1 MRQQVIYS
9 ALIMAVA
16 PVAAINAAQYKM
28 TTPTVVAAGASFTFD
43 TGSKLIGNINTQ
55 YTFKVT
61 VGNDGATFKV
71 KGKAGI
77 NEPRDIT
84 GGTKN
89 GVSAGTYTFKLTGP
103 NSGGAGV
110 KDWWNVMQIN
120 NQLNSL
126 NISIIITNTGNAPL
140 NITSIE
146 LESEESLL
154 NQTVNYVKEQFNTY
168 QTVNIKDYTT
178 VSAEN
183 NARLQ
188 LLIDICNKETKE
200 WTIENFSRFSMYAG
214 AAGLT
219 AEFNSVKAEIEAA
232 EAAKYL
238 EASGYNEMTDKEKAA
253 LSQDTKAAIEAAKNA
268 DADHKVAATQ
278 YAAFLVKCDKVQA
291 QITRYEE
298 DLLDEYKKSVG
309 TPVDEETGEGGAKLG
324 TYQENAFRTSKKRL
338 EGFKLT
344 LAEFKKLGKYENETT
359 FTEPTNVEV
368 EGCNKYAD
376 IDALLGKSDAVKKT
390 SGTGILENIG
400 YVQYCA
406 GQYQEKFD
414 VVFNQLK
421 GMLVSADDNKDAID
435 QKVADLKKAN
445 EKADYS
451 ELAEEYKKQVT
462 DGNNSGAM
470 AKLDEW
476 KAIKEKGEPI
486 SYVSGHSGEGWGSSK
501 LNDPEAPEWA
511 GAKKTQY
518 VPWQKWQKDLYDL
531 KASGDKNVKAMQD
544 ALQAASDEYTRETE
558 YTTGLTNTITDIE
571 SGLAQ
576 LDDAAKAK
584 TIFNDRIAA
593 IKTSISNL
601 SAAVELANSEV
612 VDNELYFDH
621 YTVLWGQLKT
631 ADNNALENGDYIE
644 VRFDAGGKETV
655 INTFEYTG
663 QTEPLEFELPRS
675 SNYKFYVIDKSLVQA
690 GADDADAQADRT
702 HEIDTNFREPLNS
715 KLSKVSPTTKNLTS
729 AWTNG
734 NESFYTQYEDIV
746 TNIKQLSADI
756 LKSVTEYNAYTDVAD
771 QVYKMEGEGDAAV
784 PADGTLLKRYE
795 TAKAALDALTETLKT
810 LRDDDAAT
818 KVYKDSEFLHDIANQ
833 IEGYIRA
840 VKSEIETAYGLG
852 TDKEGQRKWD
862 DGTDPNGDNKGNA
875 TQWWL
880 NGNATHQMAWQ
891 ADNMKARVEISAPSV
906 KTPNS
911 VTSKWGIAVRFG
923 EKEQGNQIFMPKGTY
938 TFTFGLKQE
947 IADRAMLL
955 QIHNG
960 MEIGSKDDPLPN
972 GTQIAAVSSTDAAN
986 WKVVN
991 GEDGMKLVTATIT
1004 LADAIDKG
1012 GIIIAEAAPH
1022 GKDNGFTISNLTYTV
1037 DASDLWQEKALKP
1050 IDKEGNAIDALSDTK
1065 WTDVDGLLKKMESD
1079 TEIAQKAIQKYI
1091 DARTVYQQ
1099 DANAIQNVLDAV
1111 KNHGVYTDTDKASTR
1126 TYAGDYNAADGYIA
1140 QLNKLLKER
1149 TDAFTAIETPGALI
1163 DYSASEKGKNYDEIH
1178 WEGINYNLKTDRM
1191 YVNKDLNA
1199 VYDGVP
1205 SGSDADD
1212 YKLIE
1217 EWFTADKIA
1226 ADKAAYDFSVQEE
1239 GVETLYTQI
1248 YGTDGHAT
1256 SKKDGLVDAA
1266 LDKWKADKALTYD
1279 ALVSGVA
1286 PKKVFGLKAASILDL
1301 WNQVKTNITNTAKKN
1316 DMSVDG
1322 AYKLWYDYNEYAA
1335 LHADD
1340 LTLKSDKLSDTR
1352 DKLLKLK
1359 DQLDA
1364 FNYNTY
1370 KVDGQD
1376 YTNGEL
1382 DKDHIN
1388 DVPFNENTNLELL
1401 KKYTIDVAAAFSDN
1415 QALYDSLTVD
1425 VPSGQRGAFLV
1436 VIDEAK
1442 AAKANVTTEIFPGL
1456 DKAEIDLIKDYYQDI
1471 IDELS
1476 LGGGLRD
1483 DVENGYKNETLRDD
1497 FHADKGIQQEFAFL
1511 KERLYLIGKYCQLRS
1526 DANLA
1531 EYAISQVAIPTIE
1544 DPANTK
1550 KYGEWEDN
1558 GEGPDVFVRNLF
1570 KMLGDEWKDASTG
1583 HNTKL
1588 TQRFVGYSII
1598 NGEGYLDTDGT
1609 NAINFHDIVDGSTDF
1624 SNYCN
1629 EDAKY
1634 AEHLNE
1640 YDAEGKVKET
1650 AFRTDADQYLERF
1663 AELIS
1668 VLGTSATTITDPNQ
1682 LGTVA
1687 VDDISAPEKFQVE
1700 VKNAQGQVEK
1710 TVIPHDMIA
1719 RQLQAAELNKTAYD
1733 ELTEA
1738 NEKFKTRVATILGYL
1753 DNPAMHQATEE
1764 GTILK
1769 DIINTYYKP
1778 VYATMQTRIQKLYDT
1793 GRAYWEG
1800 PAQTKLDPVDAY
1812 NKPEKGDWSFEKDEQ
1827 TGEKSIKLDKDA
1839 QAKTT
1844 SNPKQLAY
1852 YVITDS
1858 LASLNKL
1865 YETFAGNYSDYLIEK
1880 NADIFSN
1887 EVQKAYEKAFAT
1899 QKQAVLDIEKFKT
1912 PNDPALLAA
1921 FQAAFK
1927 RATETIYNAPDAL
1940 RKALALAKENKL
1952 DADNA
1957 NETYAPS
1964 TAYYEKANGPIDP
1977 FKDNEY
1983 IKGIYGADYTDKGLI
1998 EAIEKMISD
2007 EFGNFLTTMKT
2018 ALNARGAEVL
2028 AGTDGMVNTM
2038 TDAWDKI
2045 KGYYAT
2051 TDNPRVTF
2059 EKTYPVDG
2067 TANDWF
2073 YDGKKAASELLDYG
2087 VQIAKGDW
2095 KDYDQ
2100 YLKADAILT
2109 SKVVTDFAGYMKERL
2124 NAAASL
2130 DLENRIEI
2138 AFTEKVLPDAQSVE
2152 GGIITRT
2159 ITIGEGDDVQTKTV
2173 TAGDPKDAQD
2183 KEGNE
2188 LDFTKHYDTQYK
2200 GFGPAD
2206 AKGNFWSFKY
2216 ALAVVNKDKEGD
2228 PFKILTDEFDKLV
2241 YETVGAAELKRIK
2254 YDADLIAY
2262 DKRNEVLNL
2271 FRGYTNYPAK
2281 FQAIYDKFMNGFDY
2295 TDPETGNVTH
2305 YDGYNQF
2312 KDDTNYA
2319 YAVEDLGNR
2328 IDDEIAGISS
2338 LYVGTEPARQKALE
2352 DIKKA
2357 FEEEKAAPGTHDI
2370 YDLTDQLDD
2379 QIEDAKAD
2387 DYAAMLDELTKLK
2400 NEYNVMI
2407 ANAATQAEKDAL
2419 TDKFANPADE
2429 TLNIEKNIERIK
2441 ELQKKLDAD
2450 MDGVLDN
2457 PRDLSDDF
2465 KYEEYVKVESNVS
2478 KIKAEIAGKTA
2489 DDLVAICDGLL
2500 QKVQAL
2506 LDTKSKFTDAVGD
2519 DYKVLAPENPAL
2531 EDYKYTD
2538 FGLHKNYL
2546 EVVYQAELKKRDD
2559 YTNGIAKINETIL
2572 AHKTAGD
2579 ILLFQE
2585 NIEKQIAEFTYGE
2598 GGKFD
2603 LADFDFDM
2611 NSNKDDGFTS
2621 DYELN
2626 QKIIAVA
2633 ENQATQK
2640 ARLQAEIDAVKA
2652 LIDPAVATINAQQ
2665 AKYIDGDG
2673 NEQTLTADMTAVE
2686 AEIAKI
2692 QQRLNVYYLTRDKAI
2707 ADNVTLK
2714 AAKGAGKYT
2723 IGMHDT
2729 HPELVTEQWLEQWQ
2743 LNGEGV
2749 YNAETGVAKV
2759 PATVGLAKVQQWIE
2773 DMVEKA
2779 IDLRA
2784 QNKYDEACEAYY
2796 TAGGQLNA
2804 TPMRAD
2810 QKDALLV
2817 KFRGQDVSVGIESTE
2832 DNSFQARLNR
2842 FFINKDD
2849 RTAETIDQYA
2859 ADIDQFIKDLLGE
2872 PNAEGEYEGGFL
2884 DEIDDTKAGDSNGD
2898 GNVNALDLAYLLLRV
2913 NNPTYINSVDGAD
2926 DYARCDLNHDGYI
2939 DVIDLGIMTD
2949 ILAGG
2954 TADDYLYKEGVLS
2967 ARAAKAAGEHLVATV
2982 SAQQGN
2988 SHRIAISLQNVR
3000 EYTAFQ
3006 MDITLPEGMRLA
3018 GQSLSDRA
3026 NGQELYA
3033 NEWDGKVRIVAFTAE
3048 KSAFTAND
3056 GDLLYLDV
3064 ETTGDYKGENVRFD
3078 NVLFLTT
3085 DSKGQRF
3092 QMEGAVATG
3101 IMDRMADAVDG
3112 AKEKIYNL
3120 GGRLMDGLKK
3130 GVNIIR
3136 GDKKVIKK

>member
-55 YTFKVT
+55 YTFEVT
-61 VGNDGATFKV
+61 VGNDGASFTV
-71 KGKAGI
+71 QGKAGANI
-77 NEPRDIT
+77 KDIT
-84 GGTKN
+84 GGTKT
-89 GVSAGTYTFKLTGP
+89 GDAGTYTFQLKGP
-103 NSGGAGV
+103 DGGTY
-110 KDWWNVMQIN
+110 KEWWETMQWY
-120 NQLNSL
+120 NQLSQH
-126 NISIIITNTGNAPL
+126 IMGIVITNTGNAPL
-140 NITSIE
+140 NITSVV
-146 LESEESLL
+146 LKSEESLL
-154 NQTVNYVKEQFNTY
+154 NQTVNSVKEKFNTY

-188 LLIDICNKETKE
+188 LLIDICNKKTEE

-238 EASGYNEMTDKEKAA
+238 KASGYNEMTDKEKEA
-253 LSQDTKAAIEAAKNA
+253 LSDNTKAAIEAAKNA

-298 DLLDEYKKSVG
+298 DLLDQYKASVD
-309 TPVDEETGEGGAKLG
+309 PEKNKVNEETGEGGAKLG

-435 QKVADLKKAN
+435 KKVADLKKAN

-756 LKSVTEYNAYTDVAD
+756 LESVTEYNAYNDVAD

-795 TAKAALDALTETLKT
+795 KAKADLDKLTETLKT
-810 LRDDDAAT
+810 LRDDDAAD
-818 KVYKDSEFLHDIANQ
+818 KVYKDSEFLNDIANQ

-947 IADRAMLL
+947 IADRAMSL

-1037 DASDLWQEKALKP
+1037 DASDLWQAKELTP
-1050 IDKEGNAIDALSDTK
+1050 IDKQGNAITTLSDTK

-1079 TEIAQKAIQKYI
+1079 TEIAQTAIQKYI

-1226 ADKAAYDFSVQEE
+1226 ADKAAYDFSVQVE
-1239 GVETLYTQI
+1239 GVETLYKQI

-1301 WNQVKTNITNTAKKN
+1301 WNLVKTNITNTAKKN

-1322 AYKLWYDYNEYAA
+1322 AYKLWYDYKNPATPYAN
-1335 LHADD
+1335 
-1340 LTLKSDKLSDTR
+1340 LTAQSNALSDTR

-1364 FNYNTY
+1364 FNYNSY

-1388 DVPFNENTNLELL
+1388 DVQFDQNTNLELL
-1401 KKYTIDVAAAFSDN
+1401 KKYTVDIANAFSDN
-1415 QALYDSLTVD
+1415 QALYDSLTID
-1425 VPSGQRGAFLV
+1425 VPQGQRGAFLV

-1483 DVENGYKNETLRDD
+1483 DVENGYKAETLRGD

-1531 EYAISQVAIPTIE
+1531 LDAFDAAHYAIENNPE
-1544 DPANTK
+1544 
-1550 KYGEWEDN
+1550 KYGKWDDN
-1558 GEGPDVFVRNLF
+1558 DKGPDVFDNNLF
-1570 KMLGDEWKDASTG
+1570 EMGGSAWKDASTD
-1583 HNTKL
+1583 HDTKL
-1588 TQRFVGYSII
+1588 TQRFVGWEII
-1598 NGEGYLDTDGT
+1598 DGEGYLETDGT

-1624 SNYCN
+1624 SNYCT

-1640 YDAEGKVKET
+1640 YGAEGKVKET

-1668 VLGTSATTITDPNQ
+1668 VLGTSATTITDPNM
-1682 LGTVA
+1682 GPVA

-1719 RQLQAAELNKTAYD
+1719 RQLKAAELNKTAYD

-1778 VYATMQTRIQKLYDT
+1778 VYAKMQTLIDEAYNT
-1793 GRAYWEG
+1793 GKAYWQSSV
-1800 PAQTKLDPVDAY
+1800 QTKLDPVAAY
-1812 NKPEKGDWSFEKDEQ
+1812 NKAEMGDWSFEKDEQ
-1827 TGEKSIKLDKDA
+1827 TGEKSIKLDKNA

-1844 SNPKQLAY
+1844 SNPDQLFY

-1880 NADIFSN
+1880 NADIFSDV
-1887 EVQKAYEKAFAT
+1887 VQKAYDNAFVT
-1899 QKQAVLDIEKFKT
+1899 QRETVLAIEKFKT
-1912 PNDPALLAA
+1912 PKDPALLKA
-1921 FQAAFK
+1921 FNDAFK
-1927 RATETIYNAPDAL
+1927 RATETIYKAPDAL
-1940 RKALALAKENKL
+1940 RKALALAKQNKL

-1957 NETYAPS
+1957 NATYAPTTAEYEEAVALFEEFESFDNTEYPYTS
-1964 TAYYEKANGPIDP
+1964 TK
-1977 FKDNEY
+1977 
-1983 IKGIYGADYTDKGLI
+1983 YTDVALI
-1998 EAIEKMISD
+1998 QAIENMISH
-2007 EFGNFLTTMKT
+2007 EFGTFVGSMKT
-2018 ALNARGAEVL
+2018 ALELRGAEVL
-2028 AGTDGMVNTM
+2028 TGAVNMQGTIN
-2038 TDAWDKI
+2038 DAWDDI
-2045 KGYYAT
+2045 KGFYAKAE
-2051 TDNPRVTF
+2051 NPRVKF
-2059 EKTYPVDG
+2059 SDVYPTDG
-2067 TANDWF
+2067 TVEDWF
-2073 YDGKKAASELLDYG
+2073 YEAKKAAAQLWAYG
-2087 VQIAKGDW
+2087 VQIGKTEW

-2100 YLKADAILT
+2100 YLEADAILM
-2109 SKVVTDFAGYMKERL
+2109 SKVVTDFDGYMKERL

-2152 GGIITRT
+2152 GGLITRT

-2206 AKGNFWSFKY
+2206 AKGNYWSFKY

-2228 PFKILTDEFDKLV
+2228 PYKILTDEFDKLV
-2241 YETVGAAELKRIK
+2241 YETVGAAELWRIK

-2271 FRGYTNYPAK
+2271 FRLYTQHPEK
-2281 FQAIYDKFMNGFDY
+2281 FQDIYDKFMKGFDY

-2312 KDDTNYA
+2312 LADNNYA

-2338 LYVGTEPARQKALE
+2338 LYVGSEPARQDELA
-2352 DIKKA
+2352 DIKKE

-2370 YDLTDQLDD
+2370 YDLTKRLDD

-2387 DYAAMLDELTKLK
+2387 DYAAMLEELTKLK
-2400 NEYNVMI
+2400 NEYNLMI
-2407 ANAATQAEKDAL
+2407 ANAATQEEKDAL
-2419 TDKFANPADE
+2419 TDKYANAADE

-2457 PRDLSDDF
+2457 PRDLSDDGT
-2465 KYEEYVKVESNVS
+2465 YEDYVKVESNVS
-2478 KIKAEIAGKTA
+2478 KIKAEIAGKKA
-2489 DDLVAICDGLL
+2489 EDLAAICDDLL
-2500 QKVQAL
+2500 ENKVKPL
-2506 LDTKSKFTDAVGD
+2506 LDTESKYTDAVGTGF
-2519 DYKVLAPENPAL
+2519 KVLAPENPAL
-2531 EDYKYTD
+2531 DDYKYTD

-2546 EVVYQAELKKRDD
+2546 DVVYQAELKKIAG
-2559 YTNGIAKINETIL
+2559 YTNGIAKIKETIE

-2598 GGKFD
+2598 GGKYD
-2603 LADFDFDM
+2603 LADVDYDM
-2611 NSNKDDGFTS
+2611 NSNEDDGFTS

-2673 NEQTLTADMTAVE
+2673 NEQTLVADMTAVE

-2707 ADNVTLK
+2707 AASVTLK

-2729 HPELVTEQWLEQWQ
+2729 HPELVTEEWLEKWQ

-2759 PATVGLAKVQQWIE
+2759 PATVGLDKVQQWIE

-2779 IDLRA
+2779 IDMRA
-2784 QNKYDEACEAYY
+2784 QNKYDEASEAYY

-2804 TPMRAD
+2804 TTMRAD

-2817 KFRGQDVSVGIESTE
+2817 KFRGQDPWVAVEGTE
-2832 DNSFQARLNR
+2832 DDSFQARLYA
-2842 FFINKDD
+2842 FYSTKDD

-2926 DYARCDLNHDGYI
+2926 DYARCDLNNDGYI
-2939 DVIDLGIMTD
+2939 DVVDLGIMTD

-2982 SAQQGN
+2982 AAQQGN

-3000 EYTAFQ
+3000 DYTAFQ

-3018 GQSLSDRA
+3018 GQSLTDRA

-3033 NEWDGKVRIVAFTAE
+3033 NEWDGKVRIVAFTAA

-3064 ETTGDYKGENVRFD
+3064 ETTDDYKGDNVRFD